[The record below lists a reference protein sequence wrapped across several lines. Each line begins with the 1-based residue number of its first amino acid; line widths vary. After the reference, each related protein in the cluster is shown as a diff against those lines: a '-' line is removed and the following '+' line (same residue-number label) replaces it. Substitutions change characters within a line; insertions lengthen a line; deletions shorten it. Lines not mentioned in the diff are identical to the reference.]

1 MDIFVVTA
9 LIAGVAIGFV
19 VGFAAIWM
27 YCCGRENN
35 PPTIE

>member
-1 MDIFVVTA
+1 MNIFVINA

-27 YCCGRENN
+27 YCCGKEKKT
-35 PPTIE
+35 PAP

>member
-1 MDIFVVTA
+1 MSLFIITA

-27 YCCGRENN
+27 YCCNKDKET
-35 PPTIE
+35 PIT